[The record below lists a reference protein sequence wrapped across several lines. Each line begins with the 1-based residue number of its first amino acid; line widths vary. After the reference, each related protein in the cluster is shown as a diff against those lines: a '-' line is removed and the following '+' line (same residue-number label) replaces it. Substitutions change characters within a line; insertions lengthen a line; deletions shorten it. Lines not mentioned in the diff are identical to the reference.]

1 MTDKIKVGLLIIATN
16 KYTKFLQPL
25 IQSAD
30 QWFFNTVKAQENYEV
45 EYNIFTNQDIVI
57 DSSRTI
63 NIFPIEHKQ
72 WPWMTLGR
80 YEIFHNH
87 KRYLSKFDYLF
98 YCDADMLFA
107 GEVSSEILSDFTVTI
122 HPGFRGSRGT
132 PETREESLAC
142 VKKSEKLVYIAGGFN
157 GGNAKTFLDM
167 SEILCNNI
175 NDDYARGIIAVWH
188 DESHLNRYT
197 IDYTPS
203 KYLTPDYCYPESWD
217 LPYEKKL
224 LALDKNHSEMRKE

>member
-1 MTDKIKVGLLIIATN
+1 MKIKIGLLLIATN

-25 IQSAD
+25 ILSAD
-30 QWFFNTVKAQENYEV
+30 QWFFNTIKAQENCQV
-45 EYNIFTNQDIVI
+45 EYNIFTNQDIFI
-57 DSSRTI
+57 NSSRTI

-87 KRYLSKFDYLF
+87 KIYLSKFDYLF
-98 YCDADMLFA
+98 YCDADMLFT
-107 GEVSSEILSDFTVTI
+107 GEVCTEILSDFTVTI
-122 HPGFRGSRGT
+122 HPGFRGKRGT

-142 VKKSEKLVYIAGGFN
+142 VKDNEKLIYVAGGFN
-157 GGNAKTFLDM
+157 GGNSNSFLRM
-167 SEILCNNI
+167 SQHLANNI
-175 NDDYARGIIAVWH
+175 RIDYQKDIIAVWH

-197 IDYTPS
+197 IDYEPS
-203 KYLTPDYCYPESWD
+203 KYLTPSYCYPESWN

-224 LALDKNHSEMRKE
+224 LALDKNHKEMRNE